1 MAQKVIIETVQGEQE
16 PYDEGLPAW
25 MATFADM
32 VTLLLCFFVLLLSFA
47 EQDAQK
53 YRDVVGSL
61 KDSFGA
67 KVVRAKSDTMAQMT
81 TSSTKDKAAPASDE
95 SRVMKGVIIKLKS
108 LIKEDDHFK
117 KASGIS
123 SDREGALMYV
133 RSGAIFESGSAK
145 LTLQAREV
153 LDKVIIVLKEYPLNL
168 VVRGHTD
175 NVPVR
180 SARYPSNW
188 ELSAARAANAL
199 AYVVEV
205 GTIPVNRVKAVGYA
219 HTRPMQPNDTQAG
232 RNANQRVEFFFHQ
245 PDRDA
250 W

>member
-1 MAQKVIIETVQGEQE
+1 MAQKVIIKTVQGEQE

-67 KVVRAKSDTMAQMT
+67 TVVRSESDTMALMT

-108 LIKEDDHFK
+108 LIKEDDRFK
-117 KASGIS
+117 NVSGIA
-123 SDREGALMYV
+123 SDREGVLMYV
-133 RSGAIFESGSAK
+133 QSGAMFDPGSAR
-145 LTLQAREV
+145 LTRQTKAV
-153 LDKVIIVLKEYPLNL
+153 LDKVITVLKEYPLNL

-175 NVPVR
+175 NVPIK

-205 GTIPVNRVKAVGYA
+205 GGIPVNRVKAVGYA
-219 HTRPMQPNDTQAG
+219 HTRPLQPNDTKAG
-232 RNANQRVEFFFHQ
+232 RNVNQRVEFFFHQ
-245 PDRDA
+245 PSRDA